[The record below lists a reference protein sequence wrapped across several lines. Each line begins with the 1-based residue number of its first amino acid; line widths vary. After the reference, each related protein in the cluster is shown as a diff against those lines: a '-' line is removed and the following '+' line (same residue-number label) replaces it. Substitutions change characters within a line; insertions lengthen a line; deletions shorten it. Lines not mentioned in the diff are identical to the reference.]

1 MSKKKLLVFAIFI
14 YIFVVL
20 VFLWDEVVRSRK
32 ILFSEVDTT
41 LRNGAI
47 AADYI
52 IPQRL
57 QVMGQN
63 NENISSTLERY
74 YVIELSKYAKE
85 IGVKYL
91 YSFIMKNG
99 KVYYTSTSAT
109 DEEIANDDVFYYLE
123 EYPEATEELKKLFS
137 APNQELI
144 ETERDRWGYFRSILK
159 SHETVNGIIY
169 VTGADIEVEVIRKT
183 FIISIFRSL
192 VFAVSLLLILIPII
206 FQYEK
211 INKLQTDETLNKEKL
226 KKMEFD
232 EVTGLPYAEKLWIEN
247 NNYSNPLIF
256 IITLTNL
263 KTLNT
268 HYGNEITYKLFKY
281 LSDILSKLRIFEN
294 EYSLYKFG
302 IEELVLIIDEK
313 KNYDELNLYCEKIFD
328 EIYSKPFIFNNEKV
342 IINPVIGTSVLDNC
356 DDNCIKN
363 SFLNSSLA
371 LDYAQEHNMRYFV
384 FNSLNKKD
392 LANVENEIIWCQ
404 KLWDAVNE
412 DRIKPFFQAIVN
424 TANGKVE
431 KYESLMRLY
440 EKDGKILGPF
450 AFLAISHKTG
460 QYFKLSESMINNT
473 FEFFKDKK
481 VEFSINLSAKDITD
495 ENIRRVLLKKV
506 IGFSNPNYII
516 FEIIESEG
524 IDDYEELVN
533 FIKNIKGLGCK
544 IAIDDF
550 GSGYSNFERITK
562 LPLDFIKIDGSL
574 IKNLTTNKSNEIFVN
589 MIVKTAKRLGIKT
602 VAEFVHSEE
611 IYKKVKEMG
620 IDYAQGYYIS
630 EPLPKLLPDD
640 FSIEV

>member
-1 MSKKKLLVFAIFI
+1 
-14 YIFVVL
+14 
-20 VFLWDEVVRSRK
+20 
-32 ILFSEVDTT
+32 
-41 LRNGAI
+41 
-47 AADYI
+47 
-52 IPQRL
+52 
-57 QVMGQN
+57 MGQN

-74 YVIELSKYAKE
+74 YVIKLSKYAKE

-123 EYPEATEELKKLFS
+123 EYSEATEELKKLFS

-263 KTLNT
+263 KTLNI

-384 FNSLNKKD
+384 FNS
-392 LANVENEIIWCQ
+392 
-404 KLWDAVNE
+404 
-412 DRIKPFFQAIVN
+412 
-424 TANGKVE
+424 
-431 KYESLMRLY
+431 
-440 EKDGKILGPF
+440 
-450 AFLAISHKTG
+450 
-460 QYFKLSESMINNT
+460 
-473 FEFFKDKK
+473 
-481 VEFSINLSAKDITD
+481 
-495 ENIRRVLLKKV
+495 
-506 IGFSNPNYII
+506 
-516 FEIIESEG
+516 
-524 IDDYEELVN
+524 
-533 FIKNIKGLGCK
+533 
-544 IAIDDF
+544 
-550 GSGYSNFERITK
+550 
-562 LPLDFIKIDGSL
+562 
-574 IKNLTTNKSNEIFVN
+574 
-589 MIVKTAKRLGIKT
+589 
-602 VAEFVHSEE
+602 
-611 IYKKVKEMG
+611 
-620 IDYAQGYYIS
+620 
-630 EPLPKLLPDD
+630 
-640 FSIEV
+640 